1 MSRAQE
7 HQSHCWGLATQIG
20 LIKLVPNVPSV
31 PSSLSLPP
39 AEVEQVK
46 VDALLTCDS
55 LLLPDA
61 LLLCCYPRG
70 NAGDDLPP
78 HRACLTH
85 A

>member
-1 MSRAQE
+1 MSHELRST
-7 HQSHCWGLATQIG
+7 SHCWGLATQIG

-46 VDALLTCDS
+46 VDALLTGDS
-55 LLLPDA
+55 LLSPDA

-78 HRACLTH
+78 HRA
-85 A
+85 